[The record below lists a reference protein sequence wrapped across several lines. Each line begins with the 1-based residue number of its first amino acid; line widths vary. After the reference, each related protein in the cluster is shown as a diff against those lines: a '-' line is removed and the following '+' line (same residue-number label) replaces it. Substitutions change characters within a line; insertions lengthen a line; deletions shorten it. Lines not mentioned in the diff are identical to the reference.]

1 MDDPTKIYDTN
12 DRKNNH
18 LLHANVALHAS
29 FDLVNENRRNVVNGR
44 LIFLKHYMD
53 IFQYEFAY
61 LDLRQ
66 SSPHRHHNI
75 QQTCNQSKLS
85 SMVVLLS

>member
-29 FDLVNENRRNVVNGR
+29 FDLVNENGRNVLVKIY
-44 LIFLKHYMD
+44 LLKY
-53 IFQYEFAY
+53 
-61 LDLRQ
+61 
-66 SSPHRHHNI
+66 
-75 QQTCNQSKLS
+75 
-85 SMVVLLS
+85 

>member
-29 FDLVNENRRNVVNGR
+29 FDLVNENGRNVLNGYGNNVT
-44 LIFLKHYMD
+44 L
-53 IFQYEFAY
+53 YEY
-61 LDLRQ
+61 LE
-66 SSPHRHHNI
+66 I
-75 QQTCNQSKLS
+75 
-85 SMVVLLS
+85 